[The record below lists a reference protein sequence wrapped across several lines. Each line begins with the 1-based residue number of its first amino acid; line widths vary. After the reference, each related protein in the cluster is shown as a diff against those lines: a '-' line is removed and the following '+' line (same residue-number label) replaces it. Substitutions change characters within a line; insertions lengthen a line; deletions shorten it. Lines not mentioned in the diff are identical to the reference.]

1 MTAIAKILSVTCVQ
15 AMLLVILFHSHVAQG
30 QTLDE
35 LHQKAMQEG
44 VVNFYGTLAQ
54 VNAGKILPLF
64 EKRFSGV
71 KINQVDIT
79 SDNLV
84 ARALAEARGGK
95 TVGDIFQAPLK
106 TAVQL
111 YNKKL
116 LLEVTLAEYSAYPAN
131 MKGSYWVASNLQF
144 ILIAWNTNL
153 VKKADEPRRI
163 HDLGDARYKDSLV
176 AEPRDSEFLMGIAKH
191 KFKSD
196 DQATAFLRKIAAH
209 GVEFHKGH
217 SQLTE
222 LLTGGQAKLCLTCYA
237 HQFPGQIKKGA
248 PVTFMRTEG
257 VGSID
262 ATAIFKDAPHPNAAL
277 LFARWRQARRDKRSM
292 PKAAGPRLIQK

>member
-15 AMLLVILFHSHVAQG
+15 AMLLVILFHPHVAQG

-35 LHQKAMQEG
+35 LHQKAIQEG

-111 YNKKL
+111 YNQKL
-116 LLEVTLAEYSAYPAN
+116 LLEATLPEYAAYPAN

-144 ILIAWNTNL
+144 I
-153 VKKADEPRRI
+153 V
-163 HDLGDARYKDSLV
+163 V
-176 AEPRDSEFLMGIAKH
+176 
-191 KFKSD
+191 
-196 DQATAFLRKIAAH
+196 
-209 GVEFHKGH
+209 
-217 SQLTE
+217 
-222 LLTGGQAKLCLTCYA
+222 
-237 HQFPGQIKKGA
+237 
-248 PVTFMRTEG
+248 
-257 VGSID
+257 
-262 ATAIFKDAPHPNAAL
+262 
-277 LFARWRQARRDKRSM
+277 
-292 PKAAGPRLIQK
+292 